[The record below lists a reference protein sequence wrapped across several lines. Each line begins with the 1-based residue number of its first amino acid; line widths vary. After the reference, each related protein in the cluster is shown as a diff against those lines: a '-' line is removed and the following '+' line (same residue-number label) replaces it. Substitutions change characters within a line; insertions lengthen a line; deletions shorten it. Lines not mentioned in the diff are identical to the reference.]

1 MGCSYK
7 ADSSENDDRSSA
19 TSGRRNLLSARPRTT
34 ATVSAR
40 TNSSRPATTRSSTT
54 RGNEESNQTRRD
66 EVTGREKEEGE
77 RERSERNKSTTRYD
91 ENQLLDHL
99 LEMGKRRTGLQ
110 DKTRHTKP
118 PYEYRNS
125 YNLNGPGLKRGHR
138 LYLNDLC
145 YTYSIFSLKQSKQE
159 QFMTLLN
166 QRNTI
171 SMFDRP

>member
-34 ATVSAR
+34 ATASAR

-66 EVTGREKEEGE
+66 EVTGREKEEE
-77 RERSERNKSTTRYD
+77 RERSARNKSTTRYD

-171 SMFDRP
+171 SMFYRP

>member
-1 MGCSYK
+1 MGCTYK
-7 ADSSENDDRSSA
+7 ADSSDYDDRSSA

-40 TNSSRPATTRSSTT
+40 TNSSRPATTR
-54 RGNEESNQTRRD
+54 GNEESARRD
-66 EVTGREKEEGE
+66 QVAVREKEEEEE
-77 RERSERNKSTTRYD
+77 RNERNKSTTRYD

-99 LEMGKRRTGLQ
+99 LEMGKQRTGLQ